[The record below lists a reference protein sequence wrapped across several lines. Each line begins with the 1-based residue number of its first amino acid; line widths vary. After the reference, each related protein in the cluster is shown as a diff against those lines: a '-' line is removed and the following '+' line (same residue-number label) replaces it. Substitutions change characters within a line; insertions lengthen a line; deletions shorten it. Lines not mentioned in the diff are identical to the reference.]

1 MANHY
6 SGKRAAGRKPVGK
19 RALSLLMA
27 LVMSLSLVQITA
39 FAVET
44 D

>member
-19 RALSLLMA
+19 RALSLLILGNA
-27 LVMSLSLVQITA
+27 NVLHGICGK
-39 FAVET
+39 
-44 D
+44 